1 MKVLV
6 LSKSGPGMLL
16 ANLMFW
22 ALTGICEQNK
32 QRLLVWNRSAP
43 GMLPANQIFLDVDRN
58 WWNKQAES
66 INLEQAYPWH
76 AHRQLDSVFFDFK
89 YLWNRLCFYLD
100 VGRHQSE
107 SLIVEQ
113 ARIDMLGSS
122 KSWQGSREIRFND
135 ALKVFITLHYFFLI
149 VLQS

>member
-22 ALTGICEQNK
+22 ALTGICEKNK

-58 WWNKQAES
+58 W
-66 INLEQAYPWH
+66 
-76 AHRQLDSVFFDFK
+76 
-89 YLWNRLCFYLD
+89 
-100 VGRHQSE
+100 
-107 SLIVEQ
+107 
-113 ARIDMLGSS
+113 
-122 KSWQGSREIRFND
+122 
-135 ALKVFITLHYFFLI
+135 
-149 VLQS
+149 